1 MGPLTATESAARDCM
16 IDAAD
21 QARDMGGWMRRPPF
35 AYNDAWPRP
44 VDENLNFICYRPE
57 RWTKEPLDATF
68 RPAAKGPL

>member
-35 AYNDAWPRP
+35 AYNDAWPHP
-44 VDENLNFICYRPE
+44 VDENLNFTIDQKDG
-57 RWTKEPLDATF
+57 TKEPLDATF
-68 RPAAKGPL
+68 RPTAKGPL